1 MAKLTTALETFHSN
15 REGASIQLLLV
26 FLAIAQRKTISAA
39 QIGAE
44 VGLSQSAV
52 SRSVTTLGR
61 GKVGETGLGL
71 VAQEIDPIETRA
83 HAIKLTTKGKA
94 LAKQLAGCLGGPAMN
109 PPDQEMRDRAR
120 APSEAFAGAHWE
132 VWVD

>member
-61 GKVGETGLGL
+61 GKAGETGLGL
-71 VAQEIDPIETRA
+71 VVQEIDPIETRA
-83 HAIKLTTKGKA
+83 HAIKLTAKGKA
-94 LAKQLAGCLGGPAMN
+94 LAKQLAGCLEGAAMN
-109 PPDQEMRDRAR
+109 PPDKEVRDHAG
-120 APSEAFAGAHWE
+120 AASEAFAGAHWE